1 MAAATVT
8 NDRRPGR
15 ILGFSYA
22 SVALAVFV
30 LVIPA
35 LRPPLPPPPPTAE
48 FAPPV
53 NQLKAPPP
61 EQVSNAGQGPQ
72 GTSGG
77 AQGGNQPGPQPSP
90 SPSPTPSSPPSPNPT
105 NTAQAS
111 TNGPVV
117 DVPRIKHCVGDPP
130 RQTEDTQSPPCI
142 SYFDGPNGGAT
153 YQGVT
158 KDEIDVVFQDE
169 SYNFIED
176 MAAYFNDRYQFYG
189 RKLKL
194 INGGGFCQADP
205 AKLKA
210 KADGVV
216 KSHRFFASTSCSDAG
231 GLEGYYYDE
240 LASPPPALGVP
251 VLSVSER
258 ANVST
263 NAHLAKY
270 APYEWNYFPAMD
282 TIQAH
287 YVQLACEQLKGK
299 GASYTIP
306 NLLFPPQRK
315 FGVVNT
321 KYTNAPSIDTST
333 LLNGLQGCGINVDPA
348 DHKEIDFSEAYPTDQ
363 QVVQEASAAAV
374 DLNRDHVTTVLCIC
388 HFTTITAMMQGAT
401 AQNYQPEW
409 LVSTFGYGD
418 LEPAGRNQPEQQWS
432 HALGVSFWNKY
443 QPLPNMP
450 CYWAERA
457 ANPSFNF
464 QQSPFS
470 EIGCQQDYNQLL
482 VLAAGI
488 QMAGPILTPQTF
500 ADGLRKTT
508 FPNGFSPYGEGHV
521 NFGSGHTFVDDAAL
535 LWYDPSTPSPYPY
548 AAATWCYTRHGQR
561 TMLDGYKSFMAD
573 FQSRPCDP

>member
-1 MAAATVT
+1 MAATAPAATG
-8 NDRRPGR
+8 DRRPGR

-22 SVALAVFV
+22 AVALAVFV

-35 LRPPLPPPPPTAE
+35 LRPPQPPPPPTAE

-61 EQVSNAGQGPQ
+61 EQVSNAGQGPR
-72 GTSGG
+72 GSGG
-77 AQGGNQPGPQPSP
+77 AQGGNQGAA
-90 SPSPTPSSPPSPNPT
+90 PPSPPPTATNPGQ
-105 NTAQAS
+105 TA
-111 TNGPVV
+111 TNGPFV
-117 DVPRIKHCVGDPP
+117 DVPKIKHCVGDPP

-142 SYFDGPNGGAT
+142 SYWAGDNGGAT

-158 KDEIDVVFQDE
+158 KDEIDVVFQDH
-169 SYNFIED
+169 SYNQLED
-176 MAAYFNDRYQFYG
+176 MSSWFNDRYQFYG

-194 INGGGFCQADP
+194 INGGGFCNADP
-205 AKLKA
+205 AQLKA
-210 KADGVV
+210 KADAVV

-240 LASPPPALGVP
+240 LASPPPALGSP

-258 ANVST
+258 ADVLT
-263 NAHLAKY
+263 NAHYAHY

-282 TIQAH
+282 TIQAN
-287 YVQLACEQLKGK
+287 YVQLACDQLKAK
-299 GASYTIP
+299 SASYTLP

-315 FGVVNT
+315 FGIVNT
-321 KYTNAPSIDTST
+321 KYTNAPTIDTST
-333 LLNGLQGCGINVDPA
+333 LVSGLQACGINVAPA
-348 DHKEIDFSEAYPTDQ
+348 DHKEIDFSSAYPTDQ
-363 QVVQEASAAAV
+363 QVVQEAAAAAV
-374 DLNRDHVTTVLCIC
+374 QLNSDHVTTVLCIC
-388 HFTTITAMMQGAT
+388 HGTTVNALMQGASS
-401 AQNYQPEW
+401 QNYQPEY
-409 LVSTFGYGD
+409 LLSTFGYGD
-418 LEPAGRNQPEQQWS
+418 YEPAPRYQPEQQWS
-432 HALGVSFWNKY
+432 HALAISFWNKW
-443 QPLPNMP
+443 QPLANMP
-450 CYWAERA
+450 CYWAEHA

-500 ADGLRKTT
+500 ADGLRKTN
-508 FPNGFSPYGEGHV
+508 FPNGFSPYYEGHV
-521 NFGSGHTFVDDAAL
+521 NFGSGHTFVNDAAL
-535 LWYDPSTPSPYPY
+535 VWYDPSTPGPTTT

-561 TMLDGYKSFMAD
+561 TTLDGYGSFVAD